1 MLAVF
6 GLLCILACSN
16 GEDEVAA
23 PAPLA
28 LENTAPLTADVWQ
41 PAPGTSWQWQIDT
54 GDVDTSFD
62 VAVYDIDLFDVSA
75 DLVSRLQADGRHV
88 ICYMSAGSWEEQE
101 KVKSLRLGADDYLVK
116 PFVIEELVAR
126 IEAVLRRTNQ
136 SESLLP
142 GPTFESGELKINFA
156 LRLVTVAGK
165 EVKMTP
171 TEYSLLSELVIHKGK
186 VMTHKMLLQQVW
198 GIEYGEEVDYL
209 RVFVNRLRHK
219 LQDDS
224 SNPKYIRTETGVGYR
239 FIVEQLQQA
248 NAGTTTTSHSV
259 ALSG

>member
-1 MLAVF
+1 MMRKTTI
-6 GLLCILACSN
+6 LLVDDDQSILRS
-16 GEDEVAA
+16 VAA
-23 PAPLA
+23 NLRRQEYEVVTASDGLQA
-28 LENTAPLTADVWQ
+28 LQLMEETM
-41 PAPGTSWQWQIDT
+41 
-54 GDVDTSFD
+54 
-62 VAVYDIDLFDVSA
+62 A
-75 DLVSRLQADGRHV
+75 DLLVLDVTMPGINGFEVCKRVREWSTVPIIML
-88 ICYMSAGSWEEQE
+88 SAVLEEQE

-142 GPTFESGELKINFA
+142 EPTFESGELKINFA

-219 LQDDS
+219 LQDNP

-248 NAGTTTTSHSV
+248 NATTNATSQST